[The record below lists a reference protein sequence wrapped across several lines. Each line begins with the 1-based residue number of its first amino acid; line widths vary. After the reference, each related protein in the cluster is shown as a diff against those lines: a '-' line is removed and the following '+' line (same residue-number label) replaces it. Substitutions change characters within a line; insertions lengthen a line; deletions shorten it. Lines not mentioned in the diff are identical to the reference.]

1 LLKKAYQQPFNKG
14 FTDDASVVEA
24 NGVGIKMVEGNYS
37 NIKITTVE
45 DLKIGQLLMENGSL
59 KLKS

>member
-1 LLKKAYQQPFNKG
+1 MSLLKEAYRQPFNKI

-24 NGVGIKMVEGNYS
+24 NGVAIKLVEGNYS

-45 DLKIGQLLMENGSL
+45 DLKIGELLI
-59 KLKS
+59 